1 MLTETIKKSKQK
13 SAKCVMAAQA
23 KVMALEKVVILVW
36 CQDSGG
42 ATLLVAVKAV
52 GMNMEA
58 RTWRC
63 WWLASDRLMVMVM
76 VAAVGGE
83 VSWMAA
89 VALKAAGMNMEART

>member
-1 MLTETIKKSKQK
+1 
-13 SAKCVMAAQA
+13 MAAQA

-63 WWLASDRLMVMVM
+63 WWLASDRLMVMV
-76 VAAVGGE
+76 AAGGGE
-83 VSWMAA
+83 MAWMAA
-89 VALKAAGMNMEART
+89 VAVKAMRINMEARTWRWWWLVGD